1 MAEKLT
7 QLFHCTW
14 RKDSIPQELKDA
26 SRIHLYTR
34 KGNPQVCDNHR
45 GISLLYITGKIL
57 ARRDLSQ
64 KVNVDSEKTEGQ

>member
-7 QLFHCTW
+7 ELFHFTW
-14 RKDSIPQELKDA
+14 RKDAIPQEFKDA
-26 SRIHLYTR
+26 SIIHLYTR

-57 ARRDLSQ
+57 SGKNSVQ
-64 KVNVDSEKTEGQ
+64 SPECSS